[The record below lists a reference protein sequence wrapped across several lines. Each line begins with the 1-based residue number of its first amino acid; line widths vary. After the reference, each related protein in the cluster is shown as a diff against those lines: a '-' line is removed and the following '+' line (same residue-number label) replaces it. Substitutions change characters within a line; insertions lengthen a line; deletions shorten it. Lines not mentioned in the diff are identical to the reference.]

1 MARRSL
7 RAGALTAPLPPVM
20 VTVGSGESVNVLTIA
35 WTGIL
40 ATHPPRT
47 YISVRPSRHSYGI
60 LKQTGEFVINLPPA
74 RLARTVDYVGIY
86 TGAKVNKIEKC
97 SLALTESEAVAT
109 PTLADCPV
117 ALECRVAEVIPM
129 GSHDVFVADIVSVSA
144 DESLFDEAGRL
155 CLERADLL
163 AYAHGEYFTLGRR
176 IGAFGFSAAR
186 RKAKRGGKKK

>member
-1 MARRSL
+1 MARKNL
-7 RAGALTAPLPPVM
+7 KAGALTSPLPPVI
-20 VTVGSGESVNVLTIA
+20 VTVGNMEESNLLTVA

-40 ATHPPRT
+40 ATQPPKT

-97 SLALTESEAVAT
+97 SLALTESEAVST
-109 PTLADCPV
+109 PTLTDCPV

-186 RKAKRGGKKK
+186 RKAKRGGTKK